1 LDLDVLQSGKTC
13 TIRIKGALKMGE
25 PLDKFDAAVREA
37 FATDHPFLVLNLEM
51 MPVIDSSGIGSIV
64 SALQQSK
71 KLGGDTKLVNL
82 SPFAYKTFKMVHILN
97 LFSVFDGEADA
108 LTACVA

>member
-1 LDLDVLQSGKTC
+1 MGAQLDQ
-13 TIRIKGALKMGE
+13 
-25 PLDKFDAAVREA
+25 FDAAIREA
-37 FATDHPFLVLNLEM
+37 FATDHPFLVLNLGS

-82 SPFAYKTFKMVHILN
+82 SPFALKTFRMVHILN
-97 LFSVFDGEADA
+97 LFSVFEEEAEA
-108 LTACVA
+108 IAACVA